1 MPELNLDKILA
12 SLDLRI
18 SEVTLPDEYDQ
29 ISKDYLGKD
38 SLLAEERK
46 KLPTLSNED
55 KKTYGKKLTEL
66 SKEIESKIESSQKQ
80 FILDTFQKKEKEE
93 FTDITIDWN
102 RNEGSYKHILSS
114 VMDEVVN
121 IFSSIGYEVAYG
133 PEAETSWH
141 NFDALNTP
149 DWHPARYESDTI
161 YLNSDLET
169 LLRTQTSTVQIRHM
183 EQNDPPVYIVAPGRV
198 FRSDQLDATHSPV
211 FHQLEG
217 LAIDKNLSFTDLKG
231 TLEYF
236 TKEFFG
242 ENIETKFIPHFFPF
256 TEPSAEVLVKWN
268 DGSWLEILG
277 CGMVDPNV
285 LENVGYSKEYK
296 GFAWGVGIERLAML
310 RYKID
315 HIKNFYENDIRFLEQ
330 FWWNYWDRGYKTG

>member
-1 MPELNLDKILA
+1 MAEVNLDKIYASFLL
-12 SLDLRI
+12 SLDDIKDI
-18 SEVTLPDEYDQ
+18 SELPQ
-29 ISKDYLGKD
+29 IEKNYLGKG
-38 SLLAEERK
+38 SVLSEERA
-46 KLPTLSNED
+46 KLANLSNED
-55 KKTYGKKLTEL
+55 KKKYGSLL
-66 SKEIESKIESSQKQ
+66 KQ
-80 FILDTFQKKEKEE
+80 FADNVSIKLENFKTDFEKSFFIEKEKAENP
-93 FTDITIDWN
+93 DITVDWFSKK
-102 RNEGSYKHILSS
+102 GSRKHVLTT
-114 VMDEVVN
+114 VMEEVVE
-121 IFSSIGYEVAYG
+121 IFASLGYTVAHG

-149 DWHPARYESDTI
+149 DWHPARYESDTL
-161 YLNSDLET
+161 YLDKDLNN
-169 LLRTQTSTVQIRHM
+169 LLRTQTSTVQVRHM
-183 EQNDPPVYIVAPGRV
+183 QENDPPVYIVAPGRV
-198 FRSDQLDATHSPV
+198 YRSDQLDATHSPV

-330 FWWNYWDRGYKTG
+330 F

>member
-46 KLPTLSNED
+46 TLPTLSNED

-66 SKEIESKIESSQKQ
+66 SKKIESKIESSKKQ
-80 FILDTFQKKEKEE
+80 FILDTFQKKERDE

-330 FWWNYWDRGYKTG
+330 F

>member
-46 KLPTLSNED
+46 KLPNLSNED
-55 KKTYGKKLTEL
+55 KKTYGKRLTEL
-66 SKEIESKIESSQKQ
+66 SKKIESKIESSKNQ
-80 FILDTFQKKEKEE
+80 FILDTFQKKEKDE
-93 FTDITIDWN
+93 FTDISIDWN

-161 YLNSDLET
+161 YLNSNLET

-330 FWWNYWDRGYKTG
+330 F

>member
-55 KKTYGKKLTEL
+55 KKTYGKKLTKL
-66 SKEIESKIESSQKQ
+66 SKKIESKIESSKKQ
-80 FILDTFQKKEKEE
+80 FVLDTFQKKERDE

-161 YLNSDLET
+161 YLNSNLET

-285 LENVGYSKEYK
+285 LENVGYSKDYK

-330 FWWNYWDRGYKTG
+330 F

>member
-66 SKEIESKIESSQKQ
+66 SKKIELKIASSKKQ
-80 FILDTFQKKEKEE
+80 FILDTFQKKEKDE

-330 FWWNYWDRGYKTG
+330 F

>member
-55 KKTYGKKLTEL
+55 KKSYGKKLTEI
-66 SKEIESKIESSQKQ
+66 SKKIESKIESSKKQ
-80 FILDTFQKKEKEE
+80 FILDTFQKREKDE

-161 YLNSDLET
+161 YLNSNLET

-285 LENVGYSKEYK
+285 LENVGYSKGYK

-330 FWWNYWDRGYKTG
+330 F

>member
-66 SKEIESKIESSQKQ
+66 SKKIESKIASSKNQ
-80 FILDTFQKKEKEE
+80 FILDTNEKKEKDE

-330 FWWNYWDRGYKTG
+330 F

>member
-66 SKEIESKIESSQKQ
+66 SKKIESKIESSKKQ

-93 FTDITIDWN
+93 FSDITIDWN

-268 DGSWLEILG
+268 DGTWLEILG

-330 FWWNYWDRGYKTG
+330 F

>member
-18 SEVTLPDEYDQ
+18 SEVTIPDEYDQ

-46 KLPTLSNED
+46 KLPNLSNED
-55 KKTYGKKLTEL
+55 KKTYGKRLTEL
-66 SKEIESKIESSQKQ
+66 SKKIESKIESSKKQ
-80 FILDTFQKKEKEE
+80 FILDTFQNKEKDE
-93 FTDITIDWN
+93 FTDISIDWN

-161 YLNSDLET
+161 YLNPNLET

-217 LAIDKNLSFTDLKG
+217 LAIDKDLSFTDLKG

-330 FWWNYWDRGYKTG
+330 F

>member
-55 KKTYGKKLTEL
+55 KKTYGKRLTEL
-66 SKEIESKIESSQKQ
+66 SKKIESKIESSKKR
-80 FILDTFQKKEKEE
+80 FILDTFQKKEKDE
-93 FTDITIDWN
+93 FTDISIDWN

-330 FWWNYWDRGYKTG
+330 F

>member
-18 SEVTLPDEYDQ
+18 SEVTIPDEYDQ

-46 KLPTLSNED
+46 KLPNLSNED
-55 KKTYGKKLTEL
+55 KKTYGKRLTEL
-66 SKEIESKIESSQKQ
+66 SKKIESKIESSKKQ
-80 FILDTFQKKEKEE
+80 FILDTFQKKEKDE
-93 FTDITIDWN
+93 FTDISIDWN

-161 YLNSDLET
+161 YLNPNLDT

-217 LAIDKNLSFTDLKG
+217 LAIDKDLSFTDLKG

-330 FWWNYWDRGYKTG
+330 F